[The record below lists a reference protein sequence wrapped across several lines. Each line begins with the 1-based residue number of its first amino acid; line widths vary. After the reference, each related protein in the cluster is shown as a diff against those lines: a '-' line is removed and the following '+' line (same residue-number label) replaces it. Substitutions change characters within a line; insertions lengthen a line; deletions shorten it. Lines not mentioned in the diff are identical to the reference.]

1 MMLSQLTLRFPKKLI
16 ESLKNR
22 AVTEKTS
29 VNALAERFLD
39 VSLQT
44 NAPDDD
50 WLQLTTR
57 PDEAVQR
64 LYRKVILGET
74 FGRQALRR
82 AELRFMTELAH
93 QAYRDACA
101 KEFVRWPVLETLLN
115 INFELLV
122 WHAGQGL
129 PVDSHYIKRTFE
141 FATENWQE
149 ESERFMREL
158 SHAVDPSYAEYLL
171 RPLASG
177 CFELDD
183 YPDDVLARIFT
194 PARLRQIFP
203 LLMRTRQWSFEQ
215 RETFIREMRPPVREM
230 NETVTAGELRFD
242 IRIKGQRGEL
252 PAATGDEVPRLFLV
266 LTGSNFVMPFGWGE
280 FAELYRLLKVYRT
293 TPAAVR
299 RYSEGPH
306 ITLGLPRAAHQDV
319 ILGFDALRVFVPAEA
334 FGELVRELTA
344 RVETGALA
352 CVVDAL
358 RTLYGD
364 L

>member
-44 NAPDDD
+44 SAPDDD

-57 PDEAVQR
+57 PDEAVQL

-82 AELRFMTELAH
+82 AELRFMVELAH
-93 QAYRDACA
+93 QAYRDAGA

-115 INFELLV
+115 ISFELLV
-122 WHAGQGL
+122 WQAEQGL
-129 PVDSHYIKRTFE
+129 PVDGHYIKRTFE

-149 ESERFMREL
+149 EAARFMREV
-158 SHAVDPSYAEYLL
+158 SRAVDPGYAEYLL

-177 CFELDD
+177 CFSLDD
-183 YPDDVLARIFT
+183 YPDDVLARVFT
-194 PARLRQIFP
+194 PARLQQIFP
-203 LLMRTRQWSFEQ
+203 LLMRTRQWTFEQ
-215 RETFIREMRPPVREM
+215 RETFIQEMRPSVREM
-230 NETVTAGELRFD
+230 NETFTAGELRFD
-242 IRIKGQRGEL
+242 IRVEGQRGDL
-252 PAATGDEVPRLFLV
+252 PAAVGDETPRLFLV
-266 LTGSNFVMPFGWGE
+266 LTGSNFVIPFGWE
-280 FAELYRLLKVYRT
+280 AFAELCRLLTTYHT
-293 TPAAVR
+293 TPEAVR
-299 RYSEGPH
+299 RYSEGTH
-306 ITLGLPRAAHQDV
+306 ITLGLPGTAHQDA

-334 FGELVRELTA
+334 FSELVRELTE
-344 RVETGALA
+344 RVATGALA
-352 CVVDAL
+352 NAVEAL

>member
-1 MMLSQLTLRFPKKLI
+1 MLSQLTLRFPKKLI

-44 NAPDDD
+44 SAPDDD
-50 WLQLTTR
+50 WLQLTAR
-57 PDEAVQR
+57 PDEAVQQ
-64 LYRKVILGET
+64 LYRKVVLGET

-82 AELRFMTELAH
+82 AELRFMMDLAH
-93 QAYRDACA
+93 QAYRQAGA

-115 INFELLV
+115 ISFELLV
-122 WHAGQGL
+122 WQAEQGL
-129 PVDSHYIKRTFE
+129 PVDGHYIKRTFE
-141 FATENWQE
+141 FDSENWQE
-149 ESERFMREL
+149 EAARFMQGVSR
-158 SHAVDPSYAEYLL
+158 AVDPAYAELLL
-171 RPLASG
+171 RPLVSG
-177 CFELDD
+177 CFSLND

-194 PARLRQIFP
+194 PPRLQQVFP

-215 RETFIREMRPPVREM
+215 RETFIREMRPAVREM
-230 NETVTAGELRFD
+230 KETFTAGDLRFD
-242 IRIKGQRGEL
+242 IRIEGQRGDL
-252 PAATGDEVPRLFLV
+252 PAAVGDETPRLFLV
-266 LTGSNFVMPFGWGE
+266 LTGSNFVMPFGWAQ
-280 FAELYRLLKVYRT
+280 FAELCRLLNVYRT
-293 TPAAVR
+293 TPEAVR

-306 ITLGLPRAAHQDV
+306 ITLALPGAAHQDAT
-319 ILGFDALRVFVPAEA
+319 LGFDALRVFVPAGA

-352 CVVDAL
+352 SAVEAL

>member
-39 VSLQT
+39 VSLKT
-44 NAPDDD
+44 SAPDDD

-57 PDEAVQR
+57 PDEAVQQ

-82 AELRFMTELAH
+82 AELRFITDLAH
-93 QAYRDACA
+93 QAYRDAGA
-101 KEFVRWPVLETLLN
+101 NEFIRWPVLETLLN
-115 INFELLV
+115 ISFELLV
-122 WHAGQGL
+122 WQAEQGL
-129 PVDSHYIKRTFE
+129 PVDGHYIKRTFE

-149 ESERFMREL
+149 EAAQFMQGV
-158 SHAVDPSYAEYLL
+158 SHAVEPAYAEFLL

-177 CFELDD
+177 CFALEEF
-183 YPDDVLARIFT
+183 PDDVLARIFT
-194 PARLRQIFP
+194 PPRLQQVFP

-215 RETFIREMRPPVREM
+215 RKTFIREVRPSVRKM
-230 NETVTAGELRFD
+230 SETLTAGDLRFD
-242 IRIKGQRGEL
+242 IRIEGQRGDL
-252 PAATGDEVPRLFLV
+252 PAAVGDETPRLYLV
-266 LTGSNFVMPFGWGE
+266 LTGSNFVMPFGWAQ
-280 FAELYRLLKVYRT
+280 FAELYRLLTVYRN
-293 TPAAVR
+293 TPEAVR
-299 RYSEGPH
+299 HFSEGTH
-306 ITLGLPRAAHQDV
+306 ITLGLPGAAHQDT

-334 FGELVRELTA
+334 FGELVRELTE
-344 RVETGALA
+344 RMETGALNNA
-352 CVVDAL
+352 VEAL

>member
-44 NAPDDD
+44 SAPDDD
-50 WLQLTTR
+50 WLQLTAR
-57 PDEAVQR
+57 PDDAVRQ
-64 LYRKVILGET
+64 LYRKVVLGET

-82 AELRFMTELAH
+82 AELRFMTDLAH
-93 QAYRDACA
+93 QAYRDAGA

-115 INFELLV
+115 ISFELLV
-122 WHAGQGL
+122 WQAEQGL
-129 PVDSHYIKRTFE
+129 PVDGHYIKRTFE

-149 ESERFMREL
+149 EAAQFMQGVSR
-158 SHAVDPSYAEYLL
+158 AVDPTYAEFLL

-177 CFELDD
+177 CFALEEC
-183 YPDDVLARIFT
+183 PDDVLARVFT
-194 PARLRQIFP
+194 PARLQLIFP
-203 LLMRTRQWSFEQ
+203 LLMHTRQWTFEQ
-215 RETFIREMRPPVREM
+215 RRTFIREVRPSVREM
-230 NETVTAGELRFD
+230 SETFTAGDLRFD
-242 IRIKGQRGEL
+242 IRIEGQRGDL
-252 PAATGDEVPRLFLV
+252 PAAVGDETPRLFLV
-266 LTGSNFVMPFGWGE
+266 LTGSNFVMPFGWAQ
-280 FAELYRLLKVYRT
+280 FAELCRLLIVYRT
-293 TPAAVR
+293 TPDAVR
-299 RYSEGPH
+299 RFSEGTH
-306 ITLGLPRAAHQDV
+306 ITLGLPGTAHQDA

-334 FGELVRELTA
+334 FGELVRELTE
-344 RVETGALA
+344 RVEAGGLA
-352 CVVDAL
+352 NAVEAL